1 VFSKIERYRESPK
14 SRAAASRISGCVYR
28 GGTAVRI
35 AAMCDTARLYP
46 RPRSAD
52 IDCVT
57 RRLGLPA
64 IALLLGGCTYHFPT
78 MEAIDRSGA
87 EEVSLLESAAYAVAS
102 TIMTVGVHELG
113 HAAMG
118 EILGADET
126 EIFLFGEGHFGFTRL
141 RGDFSNGDLKLID
154 LAGVMATYGLSE
166 LFEGLVFRDVIPERA
181 QPFFATWT
189 LLLKSDLY
197 LQTAQSF
204 FEDDSDLAKLSD
216 RSGFPELGYLGF
228 IGLDLLF
235 HHETYVE
242 LFNEAR
248 YFKAGKDE

>member
-1 VFSKIERYRESPK
+1 
-14 SRAAASRISGCVYR
+14 
-28 GGTAVRI
+28 
-35 AAMCDTARLYP
+35 M
-46 RPRSAD
+46 
-52 IDCVT
+52 

-64 IALLLGGCTYHFPT
+64 IVLLIGGCTYHFPT
-78 MEAIDRSGA
+78 MESIDRSGA
-87 EEVSLLESAAYAVAS
+87 EKVSLLESAAYAIAS

-118 EILGADET
+118 NALGADDT

-154 LAGVMATYGLSE
+154 LSGIMATYALSE
-166 LFEGLVFRDVIPERA
+166 ALEGLIFHDVIPERA

-197 LQTAQSF
+197 LQTAQSV
-204 FEDDSDLAKLSD
+204 FEDGSDLAKFSD
-216 RSGFPELGYLGF
+216 RADFPKLGYLGF

-235 HHETYVE
+235 HHDTYVE

-248 YFKAGKDE
+248 YFKPEPDE